1 MAFGL
6 GKKVP
11 MQGGS
16 GKASVQPVKKSTVA
30 AAKPGKSEIKFG
42 YARSGQSGSGSTV
55 NSSAKRG
62 FGKLK

>member
-16 GKASVQPVKKSTVA
+16 GKAPVQPVKKSTVA

-42 YARSGQSGSGSTV
+42 YARSGQGGTGTNVSKV
-55 NSSAKRG
+55 AKPG
-62 FGKLK
+62 AGKLK